1 MALLEC
7 IDVFLSLT
15 HNSLCSSHADS
26 YARFMAHQPFV
37 DGALM
42 ASIKTEDSMFVG
54 LRKINVVTT
63 SNGQTMYPNQ
73 QHLQKASLTK

>member
-1 MALLEC
+1 
-7 IDVFLSLT
+7 
-15 HNSLCSSHADS
+15 
-26 YARFMAHQPFV
+26 MAHQLFV